1 MRRHDFFVFS
11 AWAIVLL
18 AVLSPALFDSRR
30 VLASF
35 GDLFAYHYPM
45 RHLAVGALQAGHLPF
60 WNPYIFSGVP
70 LAANS
75 QAVLFYPVSL
85 LGAFFP
91 LTLALTWDYA
101 FHWLWGGLGLFL
113 LSRRAGLDAAGAIL
127 LAALFCL
134 SPFLVYRI
142 AEGIPTLLAAL
153 SWAPW
158 CWLALFSGRPGFL
171 AGVWALQFLSG
182 HPQFMVINALG
193 MAVWAAVGAERKA
206 LLGRFLREGLWALPL
221 AVVQWAPT
229 WEFLSHSV
237 RGSWLASYTTAY
249 SLTGS
254 NFLTWL
260 SPDALGNPLGATYAD
275 FPSVFFETCAVH
287 IGVAGL
293 LLAAC
298 GLFLG
303 RGAGAA
309 ALIFFGIFL
318 GLGGNNP
325 LYLEALKAG
334 VLGWLRTP
342 ARYSFLSLWGLIL
355 AAGAGAKIIQ
365 ARFSPR
371 WRYALALV
379 AAAELLA
386 WDAKFLKSEPAA
398 SYLGFNRAIAEAA
411 GKKNLRVMTDP
422 DLASANKTMLYRAM
436 NVNGYEAFYL
446 AGYPQYAARSE
457 GRAAAD
463 ASRTYLRRYDSPEM
477 NRAGVA
483 YFISVAGQ
491 LRPNPAARPL
501 AYFARAQGSALEVS
515 SPRPERWRV
524 EGIAPGEL
532 SEHTLVLT
540 QPYYPGWRAW
550 INGAPVRIEKWDGF
564 FQAVSLPRV
573 LAGRGFEVRLHF
585 EPSGWPFLA
594 ALSLLSWAFW
604 LGRFGGAL
612 LV

>member
-1 MRRHDFFVFS
+1 M
-11 AWAIVLL
+11 L

-60 WNPYIFSGVP
+60 WNSYIFSGVP

-113 LSRRAGLDAAGAIL
+113 LARRAGLDAAGAIL
-127 LAALFCL
+127 LSSLFCL
-134 SPFLVYRI
+134 SPFLVYRV

-158 CWLALFSGRPGFL
+158 CWLALFSARPGFL

-182 HPQFMVINALG
+182 HPQFLVINALG
-193 MAVWAAVGAERKA
+193 MAVWAAVYGERKA
-206 LLGRFLREGLWALPL
+206 LWARLCREGALALPL
-221 AVVQWAPT
+221 AAVQWAPT

-249 SLTGS
+249 SLTGA

-260 SPDALGNPLGATYAD
+260 SPNALGNPLSGTYAD
-275 FPSVFFETCAVH
+275 FPSVFFETCAVSV
-287 IGVAGL
+287 GVL
-293 LLAAC
+293 
-298 GLFLG
+298 GLFLAAGGIFLG
-303 RGAGAA
+303 RNASAAG
-309 ALIFFGIFL
+309 LIVAGVFL

-325 LYLEALKAG
+325 LYVKALKVS
-334 VLGWLRTP
+334 VLSFLRTP

-355 AAGAGAKIIQ
+355 AAGTGARLIQ
-365 ARFSPR
+365 GRLSPAL
-371 WRYALALV
+371 RYALVIV
-379 AAAELLA
+379 AAAEMLA
-386 WDAKFLKSEPAA
+386 WDFQFLKSEPAA
-398 SYLGFNRAIAEAA
+398 SYLSFNREVAQAA
-411 GKKNLRVMTDP
+411 GKKNMRVMTDP
-422 DLASANKTMLYRAM
+422 DLASSNKTILYRAM

-463 ASRTYLRRYDSPEM
+463 ASRTYLRRYNSPEM

-483 YFISVAGQ
+483 YFISSAGR
-491 LRPNPAARPL
+491 LLANPAARPL
-501 AYFARAQGSALEVS
+501 AYFARPAGPALEVS

-524 EGIAPGEL
+524 EGIAPE
-532 SEHTLVLT
+532 EPRNCKLVLA

-550 INGAPVRIEKWDGF
+550 INGAPVLIEKWDGF
-564 FQAVSLPRV
+564 FQAIDVPRA
-573 LAGRGFEVRLHF
+573 LSGRRFEVRLNF
-585 EPSGWPFLA
+585 EPSGWPFWA
-594 ALSLLSWAFW
+594 ALSLLSWAYW
-604 LGRFGGAL
+604 LGRFRGAL
-612 LV
+612 LF